1 MMEARLSGPDMSLS
15 APVSDDESG
24 SADRGDFFADGAP
37 LPDEIVGDQIDGER
51 RHEWLQSALTVLSE
65 RELSILRD
73 RRLSE
78 EGETLEALGEK
89 LGISKERVR
98 QIENRALEKLR
109 KALLERNP
117 RFAASFS

>member
-1 MMEARLSGPDMSLS
+1 
-15 APVSDDESG
+15 
-24 SADRGDFFADGAP
+24 
-37 LPDEIVGDQIDGER
+37 
-51 RHEWLQSALTVLSE
+51 E
-65 RELSILRD
+65 RELRILRD

-78 EGETLEALGEK
+78 DGETLEALGEK

-117 RFAASFS
+117 RFASSFG